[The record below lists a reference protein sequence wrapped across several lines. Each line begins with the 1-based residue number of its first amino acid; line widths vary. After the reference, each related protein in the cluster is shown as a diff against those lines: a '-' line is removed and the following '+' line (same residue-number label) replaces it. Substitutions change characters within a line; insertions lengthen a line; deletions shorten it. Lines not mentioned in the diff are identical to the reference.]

1 MCRHSSI
8 GRARRRQR
16 RGREFEARCLLHT
29 NCSTSGEVTRP
40 STSTDGFDPRAV
52 HQHVVA
58 NQLSA
63 TWHQRDKF
71 LWGVSLAGRKHL
83 IVDQKIA
90 GSTPARLAILV
101 WLAQRQNGALTRRWA
116 GVQSSHQTPSAPDGK
131 RQTSRAQTS
140 RLLSSNLREHT
151 RIATLT
157 GTGIPRPLK
166 PDGFC
171 VRIAGVAPYPCSSM
185 DRAPDFYSG
194 G

>member
-1 MCRHSSI
+1 LCRHSST
-8 GRARRRQR
+8 GRARHRRR

-40 STSTDGFDPRAV
+40 STSRDGFDPRAV
-52 HQHVVA
+52 HQQSA
-58 NQLSA
+58 YGGYLSPA
-63 TWHQRDKF
+63 WHRLNRF

-101 WLAQRQNGALTRRWA
+101 WLAQRQSGAPTSRRS

-151 RIATLT
+151 SIA
-157 GTGIPRPLK
+157 
-166 PDGFC
+166 
-171 VRIAGVAPYPCSSM
+171 
-185 DRAPDFYSG
+185 
-194 G
+194 